1 VTAQTYRALLVAN
14 STFPADR
21 YNLPDLEGPRNDSA
35 LLRDALCDGEVGLF
49 ASDNVRLVTER
60 TMAEVLSEAEDVLV
74 SATQRD
80 TLLLYYSGHGLLDQ
94 AGELFLC
101 TRDTRSDRLRSTAVK
116 ASDLRGMMDQS
127 AAGTMVVVLDCCH
140 SGRFKGGDI
149 PATLAGRGRFVVAS
163 SRSGELANDSHVRN
177 HASLFTHHL
186 VEGIMYGAEDHD
198 GDGIVTLS
206 ELYDYV
212 HAALGAG
219 GRQVPQK
226 RFEGDGDVALA
237 LRAVRTAPLPL
248 TGLVDPAVSAPVL
261 DLSET
266 SVDLGEVDHDEVL
279 PPERIAVINRGGGTL
294 DWVAECSADWVEV
307 VAESSA
313 VVLHLHPRPGPNR
326 ANVHVRDASG
336 ELKTVRLSVRVREP
350 TRSEPG
356 GPVHRHS
363 ERDEPVAHPTHAG
376 LDQLA
381 VARDGDE
388 VATTVVDR
396 DVPPQSAEPPGS
408 AAPSPPL
415 RERRPGRPPG
425 RVGLTEEFWW
435 LGAGALASI
444 VVGAL
449 LASSSADLIQNIGDD
464 SGVNLA
470 LRRQYE
476 VGPLLPGLIAG
487 IALAVSGAVS
497 LALVGFRR
505 HGLSH
510 ARCALGCCLG
520 LVAPTALFRLGDAAE
535 VRNAGYGWLVDT
547 SFGFGVSGWLAVAVV
562 VLIGVALY
570 KAGVWHRSTWAPR
583 RRVAWAVGVATLWG
597 ASLFVDVYTR
607 EGTTYGSLV
616 DDKSGGTAAL
626 WYVLAAVS
634 VVALTFVGLRWL
646 VAPVG
651 GWLVVATAATPLIFV
666 ITELAYLAE
675 GKESPE
681 AAWLWLMV
689 LPALALVG
697 VGLSALVL
705 SYRDA
710 TADAAIAP

>member
-1 VTAQTYRALLVAN
+1 MTAQTYRALLVAN

-266 SVDLGEVDHDEVL
+266 TVDLGEVDHDEVL

-350 TRSEPG
+350 SRPEARGPVGGHGEPG
-356 GPVHRHS
+356 
-363 ERDEPVAHPTHAG
+363 EPVAPPAPGRPDHVPVTRAG
-376 LDQLA
+376 NEDTTTVAPLA
-381 VARDGDE
+381 VPSQP
-388 VATTVVDR
+388 V
-396 DVPPQSAEPPGS
+396 EPP
-408 AAPSPPL
+408 APPEPSPPL
-415 RERRPGRPPG
+415 AERDPGRAPG
-425 RVGLTEEFWW
+425 RAGRTAEHWW
-435 LGAGALASI
+435 LGAGALASL
-444 VVGAL
+444 VVGTL
-449 LASSSADLIQNIGDD
+449 IASSGADLIQSIGDD

-476 VGPLLPGLIAG
+476 VGPLLPGVLAG
-487 IALAVSGAVS
+487 VALAVSGAVS
-497 LALVGFRR
+497 LALVGVRPHELR
-505 HGLSH
+505 E

-520 LVAPTALFRLGDAAE
+520 LAVPTALFRLGDAAE
-535 VRNAGYGWLVDT
+535 VRHAGYGWLVDST
-547 SFGFGVSGWLAVAVV
+547 LGFGVAGWLALAVAALV
-562 VLIGVALY
+562 GVALY
-570 KAGVWHRSTWAPR
+570 KAGVWHRGTWAPSR
-583 RRVAWAVGVATLWG
+583 PVAWAIGAATLWC
-597 ASLFVDVYTR
+597 ASLFVDVYT
-607 EGTTYGSLV
+607 GDGVTYGSVL
-616 DDKSGGTAAL
+616 DKAGGTATI

-646 VAPVG
+646 VVPVG

-666 ITELAYLAE
+666 FCELAYLAE
-675 GKESPE
+675 GKESPD
-681 AAWLWLMV
+681 ATWLWLMV
-689 LPALALVG
+689 LPAL
-697 VGLSALVL
+697 VL
-705 SYRDA
+705 AGSSVWLIRRR
-710 TADAAIAP
+710 APAGAPA

>member
-60 TMAEVLSEAEDVLV
+60 TMSEVLSEAEDVLV

-149 PATLAGRGRFVVAS
+149 PAALAGRGRFVVAS

-198 GDGIVTLS
+198 GDGVVTLS

-237 LRAVRTAPLPL
+237 LRAVRTTQRPL
-248 TGLVDPAVSAPVL
+248 TELVDPASSAPVL

-266 SVDLGEVDHDEVL
+266 TVDLGEVDPDEVL

-294 DWVAECSADWVEV
+294 DWVAECSADWVAV
-307 VAESSA
+307 MAESSA

-326 ANVHVRDASG
+326 ANVHIRDASG

-350 TRSEPG
+350 TIPEARGPVGRHGEPG
-356 GPVHRHS
+356 
-363 ERDEPVAHPTHAG
+363 EPVAPTAHAG
-376 LDQLA
+376 LDRPT
-381 VARDGDE
+381 VTPDGDE
-388 VATTVVDR
+388 VATTAVDR
-396 DVPPQSAEPPGS
+396 AVPPQSAEPPGP

-415 RERRPGRPPG
+415 GERRRGRPPG

-444 VVGAL
+444 MVGTL
-449 LASSSADLIQNIGDD
+449 LAWSSADLIQNLGDD
-464 SGVNLA
+464 SGINLA

-476 VGPLLPGLIAG
+476 FGPLLPGLIAG
-487 IALAVSGAVS
+487 IALGVSGAVS
-497 LALVGFRR
+497 LALVGLRR
-505 HGLSH
+505 HELSL

-520 LVAPTALFRLGDAAE
+520 LAVPTALFRLGDAAE
-535 VRNAGYGWLVDT
+535 VRHAGYGWLVDT
-547 SFGFGVSGWLAVAVV
+547 SFGFGVTGWLAVAVAALV
-562 VLIGVALY
+562 GVALY
-570 KAGVWHRSTWAPR
+570 KAGVWHRSTWAPS
-583 RRVAWAVGVATLWG
+583 RRVAWAIGAATLWC

-607 EGTTYGSLV
+607 EGVTYGSVL
-616 DDKSGGTAAL
+616 DKANGAATI

-651 GWLVVATAATPLIFV
+651 GWLVVATAATPLILV
-666 ITELAYLAE
+666 IAELAYLAE
-675 GKESPE
+675 GKESPD
-681 AAWLWLMV
+681 ASWLWLMV
-689 LPALALVG
+689 LPALALLGMG
-697 VGLSALVL
+697 VSALVL
-705 SYRDA
+705 SRRDA
-710 TADAAIAP
+710 TDDAAIAP